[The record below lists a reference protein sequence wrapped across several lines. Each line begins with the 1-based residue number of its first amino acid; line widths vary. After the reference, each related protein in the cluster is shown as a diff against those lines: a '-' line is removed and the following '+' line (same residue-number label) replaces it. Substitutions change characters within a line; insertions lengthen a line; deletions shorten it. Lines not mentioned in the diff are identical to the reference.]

1 MNRAHRLL
9 IASVAVACLWPAA
22 GAAQAQELP
31 ASTPLMTVD
40 QARSAFATAGYRVD
54 QTYNWDWTS
63 PPVSSF
69 QVRDPGNERVVM
81 VLVYPSATA
90 AQAGRLGAQAHEHA
104 LAAGQPVRSA
114 SGPHLVVGY
123 GQSLWDGNVALVQTT
138 ESQLERLDRAQA
150 DLANGVYRDPI
161 VARDPG
167 VPDFVVDLDFLQ
179 ALQNGAV
186 NL

>member
-63 PPVSSF
+63 PPVSSL

-81 VLVYPSATA
+81 
-90 AQAGRLGAQAHEHA
+90 
-104 LAAGQPVRSA
+104 
-114 SGPHLVVGY
+114 VGY